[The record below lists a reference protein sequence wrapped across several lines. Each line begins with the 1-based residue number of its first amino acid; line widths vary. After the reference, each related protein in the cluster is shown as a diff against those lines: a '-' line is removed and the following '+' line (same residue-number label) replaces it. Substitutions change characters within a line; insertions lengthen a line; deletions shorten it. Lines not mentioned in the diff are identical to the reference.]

1 MEDNSTAVI
10 SSLIIDL
17 FELINENDDSNT
29 NNNRTNNKP
38 NENRSTSELI
48 EMLRASLGSLDNNDN
63 NNNDD
68 NTEDNHFVSTQNN
81 QRNELGYTAEDRD
94 EAVYID
100 DIYYYT
106 YSNIL
111 MNRTITTIE
120 YYEVISRIVL
130 GLPLTNSTG
139 LSDINVVYVR
149 ELRDI
154 YLIKIESTD
163 THTSNCFFV
172 DKDDLIEINEEESR
186 TQAELNDIITAQF
199 RRNNNNSDENYE
211 DDDDYDDN
219 DNNYDDDY
227 NHDEIARL
235 ISEDEFNVLISNIT
249 FTDRSNLS
257 IPIRM
262 SSEEEGE

>member
-17 FELINENDDSNT
+17 FELINENDDLNT
-29 NNNRTNNKP
+29 NNNRNNNNP
-38 NENRSTSELI
+38 NEDRSTSKLI
-48 EMLRASLGSLDNNDN
+48 ELLRASLGSLDNN
-63 NNNDD
+63 NNDY
-68 NTEDNHFVSTQNN
+68 NTEDNHFVSTQDN
-81 QRNELGYTAEDRD
+81 QRNEFGYTEEDRD

-111 MNRTITTIE
+111 MNRTFNTSE

-130 GLPLTNSTG
+130 GLPLTDFTE

-154 YLIKIESTD
+154 YLIKIEAID
-163 THTSNCFFV
+163 IHTSNYFFI

-186 TQAELNDIITAQF
+186 TQEELNDIIIAQF

-211 DDDDYDDN
+211 DDYDN
-219 DNNYDDDY
+219 DEDDYDDDY

-257 IPIRM
+257 IPIQM
-262 SSEEEGE
+262 SSEEEEE

>member
-48 EMLRASLGSLDNNDN
+48 ELLRASLGSLDNN

-68 NTEDNHFVSTQNN
+68 NTEDNHFVSTQDN

-94 EAVYID
+94 EAIYID

-111 MNRTITTIE
+111 MNRTFNTSE

-130 GLPLTNSTG
+130 GLPLTDFTE
-139 LSDINVVYVR
+139 LSDINVIYVR

-154 YLIKIESTD
+154 YLIKIESID
-163 THTSNCFFV
+163 IHTSNYFFI

-186 TQAELNDIITAQF
+186 TQEELNDIIIAQF

-211 DDDDYDDN
+211 DDYDNDEYDNDGDYDEDE
-219 DNNYDDDY
+219 D
-227 NHDEIARL
+227 DEIARL

-257 IPIRM
+257 IPIQM
-262 SSEEEGE
+262 SSEEEEE

>member
-29 NNNRTNNKP
+29 NNNRTNNNP
-38 NENRSTSELI
+38 NEDRSTSKLI
-48 EMLRASLGSLDNNDN
+48 ELLRASLSSLDNNNN

-68 NTEDNHFVSTQNN
+68 NTEDNHFVSTENN

-111 MNRTITTIE
+111 MNRTITTSE

-130 GLPLTNSTG
+130 GLPLTDFTE
-139 LSDINVVYVR
+139 LSDINVIYVR

-154 YLIKIESTD
+154 YLIKIESID
-163 THTSNCFFV
+163 IHTSNYFFV
-172 DKDDLIEINEEESR
+172 NKEDLIEINEEESR
-186 TQAELNDIITAQF
+186 TQEELNDIITAQF
-199 RRNNNNSDENYE
+199 RRNNNNSDENY
-211 DDDDYDDN
+211 DDDYDDDEN
-219 DNNYDDDY
+219 DNEGDYY
-227 NHDEIARL
+227 NHDEIARI
-235 ISEDEFNVLISNIT
+235 ISEDEFNILISNIN
-249 FTDRSNLS
+249 F
-257 IPIRM
+257 RM

>member
-17 FELINENDDSNT
+17 FELINKNDDSNT
-29 NNNRTNNKP
+29 NNNRNNNKP

-48 EMLRASLGSLDNNDN
+48 ELLRASLGSLDNNND
-63 NNNDD
+63 DD
-68 NTEDNHFVSTQNN
+68 NTENNHFVSTENN
-81 QRNELGYTAEDRD
+81 QRNELGYTEENRD
-94 EAVYID
+94 EAIYID

-111 MNRTITTIE
+111 MNRTINTSE

-130 GLPLTNSTG
+130 GLPLTDFTE

-154 YLIKIESTD
+154 YLIKIESID
-163 THTSNCFFV
+163 THTSNHFFI

-186 TQAELNDIITAQF
+186 TQEELNDIITAQF
-199 RRNNNNSDENYE
+199 RNNNNNNDNDYE
-211 DDDDYDDN
+211 DDDYEEDN
-219 DNNYDDDY
+219 YNYDL
-227 NHDEIARL
+227 IARI
-235 ISEDEFNVLISNIT
+235 ISDDEFNVIISNLN

-257 IPIRM
+257 VPITM
-262 SSEEEGE
+262 SSEEEEE